1 MDVLWQD
8 LRHTVKALR
17 RQFGFTAVLVL
28 TLAVGIGVNTAVFTL
43 VHSTL
48 LEPLPYADPDRLVM
62 VWTEIPARGV
72 REGTSAYANV
82 HDWKTQTRIFEE
94 LATFDPTTLTLT
106 GGESAEQVSTAKAS
120 SNLFATLGVA
130 PLLGRGFSLEEEQQR
145 AAVVVLS
152 HEFWTE
158 RFGAAPEA
166 IGETI
171 EIAGN
176 RFRVVGVMPEGFAFP
191 GRNTRLWLPQTL
203 FTDWEATV
211 QQRGTGA
218 WRVIA
223 RLQAGVSLDRARAE
237 MRTLATR
244 LEQQYPAA
252 NAGLGVNVV
261 SLHEQVTGFSFRL
274 SLWAMFGAVSL
285 VLLLACANAAHLIL
299 ARGMDRGPE
308 FALRHALGAT
318 TPRLI
323 RQAVTENVVLALIAG
338 IAGLLLAAGG
348 LRLLIALAPA
358 NLPRL
363 DEVGIDV
370 SVLAYAAA
378 VSLVAGVLF
387 GTAPAVS
394 AARENLFGVLREGR
408 GATARTGG
416 YRARSLLIVFQFT
429 LAIILVFGANL
440 LIRSLLEVRDV
451 DAVFISE
458 NVLMANLSVEE
469 SARRITFY
477 EQALQE
483 VQAIPGIS
491 AAGIIEDLFISGAAH
506 RAIVIEGRPTNEAS
520 FEQIRFDAI
529 AGDLLQTVGVQIREG
544 RGFSGNDAAGATP
557 VAIINE
563 VMARRFWPGQSP
575 VGRRFRPGGP
585 ESRAAWIEIVGVV
598 GDMRRQGLESEP
610 IAQVFRPFAQEPSR
624 NMNLLV
630 RSDLP
635 VSTLTSTIRAR
646 IAAIDRTVPLYHIT
660 TVDQAL
666 DGYLLQRRF
675 QTYLLGLFSAI
686 AVTLAAVGIYGLI
699 QYSVTRRT
707 HELGVRMALGAS
719 SNGLVLMVVHQGL
732 SLALPGLAAGM
743 LCALWLSDT
752 VSALLFGISATDFTN
767 ILVPA
772 AILLTTA
779 LVASY
784 IPARRAATLDPMTV
798 LRSQ

>member
-1 MDVLWQD
+1 
-8 LRHTVKALR
+8 
-17 RQFGFTAVLVL
+17 
-28 TLAVGIGVNTAVFTL
+28 
-43 VHSTL
+43 
-48 LEPLPYADPDRLVM
+48 
-62 VWTEIPARGV
+62 
-72 REGTSAYANV
+72 
-82 HDWKTQTRIFEE
+82 
-94 LATFDPTTLTLT
+94 
-106 GGESAEQVSTAKAS
+106 
-120 SNLFATLGVA
+120 
-130 PLLGRGFSLEEEQQR
+130 
-145 AAVVVLS
+145 
-152 HEFWTE
+152 
-158 RFGAAPEA
+158 
-166 IGETI
+166 
-171 EIAGN
+171 
-176 RFRVVGVMPEGFAFP
+176 
-191 GRNTRLWLPQTL
+191 
-203 FTDWEATV
+203 
-211 QQRGTGA
+211 
-218 WRVIA
+218 
-223 RLQAGVSLDRARAE
+223 
-237 MRTLATR
+237 
-244 LEQQYPAA
+244 
-252 NAGLGVNVV
+252 
-261 SLHEQVTGFSFRL
+261 
-274 SLWAMFGAVSL
+274 
-285 VLLLACANAAHLIL
+285 
-299 ARGMDRGPE
+299 
-308 FALRHALGAT
+308 
-318 TPRLI
+318 
-323 RQAVTENVVLALIAG
+323 
-338 IAGLLLAAGG
+338 
-348 LRLLIALAPA
+348 
-358 NLPRL
+358 
-363 DEVGIDV
+363 
-370 SVLAYAAA
+370 
-378 VSLVAGVLF
+378 
-387 GTAPAVS
+387 
-394 AARENLFGVLREGR
+394 
-408 GATARTGG
+408 
-416 YRARSLLIVFQFT
+416 
-429 LAIILVFGANL
+429 
-440 LIRSLLEVRDV
+440 
-451 DAVFISE
+451 
-458 NVLMANLSVEE
+458 
-469 SARRITFY
+469 
-477 EQALQE
+477 
-483 VQAIPGIS
+483 
-491 AAGIIEDLFISGAAH
+491 IIEDLFISGAAH